1 MKIPADL
8 TLAVRASPGETYA
21 WSQLL
26 LARATFNGTLEL
38 LTAAWERALG
48 YRPEEFKGK
57 TLWQLM
63 GSNESAG
70 TGAVAAILDEHNM
83 DPINL
88 TVRCRDGSAKRFRLH
103 RRFDEYL
110 RAVFI
115 VAEETHASAVLD
127 PPRSTR

>member
-26 LARATFNGTLEL
+26 LARATFDGTLEL
-38 LTAAWERALG
+38 LTAAWERVLG